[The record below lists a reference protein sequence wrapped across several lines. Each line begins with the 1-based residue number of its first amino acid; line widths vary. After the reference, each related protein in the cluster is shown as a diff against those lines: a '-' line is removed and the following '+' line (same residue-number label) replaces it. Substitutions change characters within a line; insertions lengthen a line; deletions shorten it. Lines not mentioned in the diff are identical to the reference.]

1 VDYRLVNKNVAVVFL
16 HEVNGKRSDLYTNTP
31 VIGTGEELRK
41 LVERPD
47 RGAIYVIGSG
57 EDQADG
63 RRLMRAFGIHET
75 LQSARFQVVYRGR
88 DGVTE
93 VWKVAAPVQ
102 AADSG
107 HK

>member
-1 VDYRLVNKNVAVVFL
+1 
-16 HEVNGKRSDLYTNTP
+16 
-31 VIGTGEELRK
+31 
-41 LVERPD
+41 
-47 RGAIYVIGSG
+47 
-57 EDQADG
+57 
-63 RRLMRAFGIHET
+63 MRAFGIHET